1 MSSSSS
7 LLTVQ
12 TAGLL
17 LLLLAAAARGAEVAR
32 AVAYVAAQD
41 PSRHPDVGGHVVFSQ
56 AYAAGGGLSGVT
68 VDVSNLRIKGIQG
81 AGGGTHG
88 FHVHQFGDAALQC
101 DADGESNCGS
111 MVGGHFVPTCG
122 MRRRRRLDSCEVGAS
137 CLLQCDADPPRRDVC
152 RCNEVHGLPPSWK
165 RMPGDMGNLECD
177 AEGDRK
183 SVV

>member
-68 VDVSNLRIKGIQG
+68 VDKE
-81 AGGGTHG
+81 G
-88 FHVHQFGDAALQC
+88 FVTAQFA
-101 DADGESNCGS
+101 
-111 MVGGHFVPTCG
+111 
-122 MRRRRRLDSCEVGAS
+122 
-137 CLLQCDADPPRRDVC
+137 
-152 RCNEVHGLPPSWK
+152 GLPPEKWSTHWV
-165 RMPGDMGNLECD
+165 RFDPF
-177 AEGDRK
+177 
-183 SVV
+183 